1 MVLSLYPSNTSARFD
16 MGVLEQEAG
25 RTNEAILLYQGVL
38 RKDPNFLP
46 AEHNLEDIMRTHF
59 GFGTLHPH

>member
-25 RTNEAILLYQGVL
+25 RTNEAILLYQGGA
-38 RKDPNFLP
+38 
-46 AEHNLEDIMRTHF
+46 AEGSELLTR
-59 GFGTLHPH
+59 